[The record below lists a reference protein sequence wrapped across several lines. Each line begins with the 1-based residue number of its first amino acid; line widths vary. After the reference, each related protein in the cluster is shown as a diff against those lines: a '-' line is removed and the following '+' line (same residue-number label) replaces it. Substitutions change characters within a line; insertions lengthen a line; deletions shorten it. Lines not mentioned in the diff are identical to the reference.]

1 MVLHVPPFYG
11 LNASKKNDNKNDI
24 NNRVGVSFIGIDVFV
39 FGGQVKTGG
48 GYDPEALSTS
58 NLDESTLIGKIESYR
73 HRDNGDV

>member
-48 GYDPEALSTS
+48 GYDANALSIMDF
-58 NLDESTLIGKIESYR
+58 DESTLIGKIEAYR
-73 HRDNGDV
+73 QRDDGDV